1 MRLFGLSQLT
11 VSELSILDSIQEDG
25 GGEMP
30 GVGGFRRNE
39 ASPISKAYHSSGMS
53 QDEIAKKT
61 GVHAST
67 ISRYKH
73 RKESD
78 IKRRPSF
85 STLKKLADVVG
96 KPETLFPELR

>member
-11 VSELSILDSIQEDG
+11 VSELSILDSIQEDDT
-25 GGEMP
+25 MP